1 MSHGIIARTQPRWP
15 TSKPNAMHHVAVMPA
30 IQVPSLLVLAQGLNL
45 IDSSLSLGFSLH
57 LSPLM
62 SLFFVPSWLCQARY
76 KLGSFKALSVY
87 LNSQSRTTLAMC
99 LFKES
104 GEVLTTHSSSCVA

>member
-62 SLFFVPSWLCQARY
+62 SLFFVPSWLCQVLVVTR
-76 KLGSFKALSVY
+76 
-87 LNSQSRTTLAMC
+87 R
-99 LFKES
+99 LFVVVR
-104 GEVLTTHSSSCVA
+104 GLLSSCGARA